1 MTRTAHDQFA
11 KQYLEELLS
20 PLGQVETSR
29 DVVSEVRQVDV
40 YFVPFATPATE
51 PENLGAL
58 GQMARQPC
66 LFEVFRNPPTP
77 FEVRNCKLKLY
88 SVKGERF
95 RQARREK
102 TALSESE
109 LPSLWIL
116 SPSCSARVLTGFG
129 ATPSPEGNWTEG
141 FYFMPEFERTAL
153 VAIDQLP
160 VNPNTL
166 WLRVLG
172 RGATQE
178 QAVNELLELPPGNP
192 FRRNL
197 LEVLANWRINV
208 EVRQNI
214 DEDDRELIMNLSPAY
229 LRWRE
234 EAVQEGRQE
243 GLQEG
248 RQEERREMIENL
260 LQVRFGDIDEE
271 LSSVIEPLLQLPTQ
285 ELTRL
290 LLTLSRE
297 ELLQRFGTQG

>member
-1 MTRTAHDQFA
+1 
-11 KQYLEELLS
+11 
-20 PLGQVETSR
+20 
-29 DVVSEVRQVDV
+29 
-40 YFVPFATPATE
+40 
-51 PENLGAL
+51 
-58 GQMARQPC
+58 
-66 LFEVFRNPPTP
+66 
-77 FEVRNCKLKLY
+77 
-88 SVKGERF
+88 
-95 RQARREK
+95 
-102 TALSESE
+102 
-109 LPSLWIL
+109 
-116 SPSCSARVLTGFG
+116 
-129 ATPSPEGNWTEG
+129 
-141 FYFMPEFERTAL
+141 MPEFERTAL

-285 ELTRL
+285 ELTPL